1 MRRELERRLIILSM
15 CASRVSH
22 IIFGVTYNS
31 YVLGEDRRIYQRHLY
46 IYIYVCVKYTTFNI
60 TDRSNR
66 SQSSF
71 VAINGNRGKRNIE
84 GECIIETKF
93 SLLLVVLQTHY
104 LYNFFSRRA
113 EDPKL

>member
-1 MRRELERRLIILSM
+1 
-15 CASRVSH
+15 
-22 IIFGVTYNS
+22 
-31 YVLGEDRRIYQRHLY
+31 
-46 IYIYVCVKYTTFNI
+46 
-60 TDRSNR
+60 
-66 SQSSF
+66 

-113 EDPKL
+113 EDPKS